1 MDTNKNVISRA
12 TEEITLE
19 AQRGPRMSRY
29 KCQLL
34 YGLIEDG
41 NASVVDAV
49 MQRLNPKERNW
60 ILGIKNIKDKDATSG
75 QRFMSSLWIVVTAVV
90 FALLTPVFYILHG
103 IITSG
108 YRYWRMRDRHRFYPL
123 PLFAAVASGNL
134 DVASVL
140 LTHGSQYT
148 QRDDH
153 LNNVLHHL
161 SLVSSDDP
169 STTLHCYQAVREVLE
184 GAAYRGVLEELLL
197 GRNKDG
203 LCPSEHCALY
213 GNPQLCTE
221 LVNDTHVL
229 AAHQSGSGTAS
240 EDESCEKENPE
251 NDSLLPT
258 PSDIQRQKATD
269 CAVITETIANADGT
283 DVAVMS
289 GRIHPTVEA
298 TILHFLSAR
307 DVQEFDP
314 RDIQSVRNCRPL
326 RSLVGRSL
334 GWCWTWS
341 GIYHLLQTAFTVI
354 FIWEMIDSGRD
365 NNPYPNLLQYADLY
379 TDTLPFLATRKNFIR
394 YLNQNLGCTEL
405 LRAERSCYWEAVKEH
420 SRQTLSDMTAKC
432 VGDQSTR
439 NATGNSTDDEIYEV
453 SGAVL
458 LHGEKATIESIFEK
472 LIFFDAAGKI
482 CLMLAIL
489 SLVCDIVYRMQYVL
503 WRRSLVAVWLF
514 RLPGSYTE
522 RQISILMYLLFIAFF
537 VYSYGYAHDVMGLV
551 HYTESRFA
559 VLTETIDRY
568 QLDSHHENTSRIIDE
583 IWAFKMELKINETR
597 SAVETYVDRSSY
609 LLVLCLVMRCVLTV
623 YAMRL
628 LPAIG
633 LFVITTKRMIEHLVE
648 FYCVFFFIQIA
659 VACTFHYLVRS
670 RPCLPEVMEGYD
682 TFSTAIYSTFMLAA
696 NPGSFQLQ
704 RENLTTQVFLV
715 VFLIMMAIFLLN
727 LITAVMTAA
736 VMSLAQTGR
745 RRFLCQ
751 QEYWKELL
759 AMQTLCQML
768 PNFRLQTRC
777 PTISGEETSLQ
788 VN

>member
-1 MDTNKNVISRA
+1 MDTDKNVISRA

-19 AQRGPRMSRY
+19 ARTSRMSRY
-29 KCQLL
+29 KCPLL

-41 NASVVDAV
+41 NTSVVGAV
-49 MQRLNPKERNW
+49 MRRLDPKERKW
-60 ILGIKNIKDKDATSG
+60 ILGIKNTKDMG
-75 QRFMSSLWIVVTAVV
+75 VMSSEDFLLSTWIIITAVV
-90 FALLTPVFYILHG
+90 FALLTPVFYVFHDVIV
-103 IITSG
+103 SG
-108 YRYWRMRDRHRFYPL
+108 YRYWRVRDRRRFYPL

-213 GNPQLCTE
+213 GNPQLCAE

-229 AAHQSGSGTAS
+229 AAHQSGSGNTGK
-240 EDESCEKENPE
+240 DESCEKENPE
-251 NDSLLPT
+251 NESLLPT

-269 CAVITETIANADGT
+269 CAVITETIANRDGT
-283 DVAVMS
+283 NAAVMS
-289 GRIHPTVEA
+289 GRFQPSVEA
-298 TILHFLSAR
+298 TILHFLSTR
-307 DVQEFDP
+307 DVQDFDP
-314 RDIQSVRNCRPL
+314 CDIQSVRNCRPL

-379 TDTLPFLATRKNFIR
+379 TDTMPFLATRKNFIR
-394 YLNQNLGCTEL
+394 FLNLDCTEL
-405 LRAERSCYWEAVKEH
+405 LRAERSCYWEAVKEYC
-420 SRQTLSDMTAKC
+420 RQTLSDMTAKC
-432 VGDQSTR
+432 ERHQTTE
-439 NATGNSTDDEIYEV
+439 NANITDDELYIL

-458 LHGEKATIESIFEK
+458 LHGKTSTIDDIFEK

-482 CLMLAIL
+482 CLILA
-489 SLVCDIVYRMQYVL
+489 SLNLLLDIVFRIQYVL
-503 WRRSLVAVWLF
+503 RRRSLVAVWLF
-514 RLPGSYTE
+514 KLPGSGSYTE
-522 RQISILMYLLFIAFF
+522 RQICMLMYVLFIAFF
-537 VYSYGYAHDVMGLV
+537 VYSYGYAQDVMGLV

-559 VLTETIDRY
+559 VLTETIIKD
-568 QLDSHHENTSRIIDE
+568 QLHSKHQNLSNIVDE
-583 IWAFKMELKINETR
+583 VWRVKLVQKINETR

-628 LPAIG
+628 MPAIG
-633 LFVITTKRMIEHLVE
+633 LFVITTKRMIQHLVK
-648 FYCVFFFIQIA
+648 FLCVFFVIQIA
-659 VACTFHYLVRS
+659 VACTFHYLIRA
-670 RPCLPEVMEGYD
+670 RPCLPGVMEGYD
-682 TFSTAIYSTFMLAA
+682 TFPAAVYSTFMMAA
-696 NPGSFQLQ
+696 NPGTFQLR

-745 RRFLCQ
+745 RQFLCQ
-751 QEYWKELL
+751 QECWKEFIGI
-759 AMQTLCQML
+759 QTMYQMV
-768 PNFRLQTRC
+768 PSFRHQYRRATV
-777 PTISGEETSLQ
+777 SG
-788 VN
+788 